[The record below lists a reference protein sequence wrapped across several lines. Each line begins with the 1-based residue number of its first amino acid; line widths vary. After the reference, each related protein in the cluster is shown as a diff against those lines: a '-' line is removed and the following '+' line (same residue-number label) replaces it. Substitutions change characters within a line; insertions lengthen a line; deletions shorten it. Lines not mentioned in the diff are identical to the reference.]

1 MPLSGGKLIFFIP
14 FSWCSDIPFNLH
26 FCWGWEARC
35 REVLHWGCSPDPQSL
50 YAGDGSSFT
59 DPWSH
64 PPSVHRQASIH
75 VSPASAREIV
85 KFLMTFFILYNGFPW
100 KRAYSR
106 SVFDWELG
114 EREVQRA
121 VAAIFQF
128 PKPTRPNSLSKDCKS
143 CWISSNTSPALPSVA
158 GLWGWLCW
166 LPTREARDFHQYSN
180 VNR

>member
-1 MPLSGGKLIFFIP
+1 MQ
-14 FSWCSDIPFNLH
+14 
-26 FCWGWEARC
+26 A
-35 REVLHWGCSPDPQSL
+35 
-50 YAGDGSSFT
+50 T
-59 DPWSH
+59 
-64 PPSVHRQASIH
+64 VHRQACIH

-85 KFLMTFFILYNGFPW
+85 KFLMTFLVCIYNGFPW

-158 GLWGWLCW
+158 GLWEWLCWPCWISSNTSPALPSVAGLWEWLCW
-166 LPTREARDFHQYSN
+166 LPTREDRDFHQYSN

>member
-1 MPLSGGKLIFFIP
+1 MGGALQRGVTLGLFPGPTVPSCRWRQFLHGPLISPTL
-14 FSWCSDIPFNLH
+14 
-26 FCWGWEARC
+26 
-35 REVLHWGCSPDPQSL
+35 CSPP
-50 YAGDGSSFT
+50 GFHT
-59 DPWSH
+59 
-64 PPSVHRQASIH
+64 H
-75 VSPASAREIV
+75 VACIGAWNCEIAND
-85 KFLMTFFILYNGFPW
+85 FFILYNGFPW

-143 CWISSNTSPALPSVA
+143 CWISSNTSPMLFGAA
-158 GLWGWLCW
+158 GLWGWLCL
-166 LPTREARDFHQYSN
+166 LPTREVRDFHQYSN